1 MMNLFETAT
10 RYNDRFESEKGMLN
24 VSDLWQLPLMS
35 KRGPS
40 LQGVAMT
47 VNREL
52 QEIGGETFV
61 RTDKV
66 DPRLEALKRKLNVVR
81 RVIEV
86 KEDEARHARL
96 KEARKQEKETLLEIL
111 EKKQSEALGELTPE
125 ELMARIKRLED

>member
-10 RYNDRFESEKGMLN
+10 RHNDRFESGKGMLN

-40 LQGVAMT
+40 LQGVAMA
-47 VNREL
+47 VNREI

-61 RTDKV
+61 RTAKV
-66 DPRLEALKRKLNVVR
+66 DPKLEALKRKLNVVR

-86 KEDEARHARL
+86 KEDETRLAKL

-125 ELMARIKRLED
+125 ELLARIKRLED

>member
-1 MMNLFETAT
+1 MMTLFETAT
-10 RYNDRFESEKGMLN
+10 RHNDRFESEKGMLN
-24 VSDLWQLPLMS
+24 ISDLWQLPLVS

-52 QEIGGETFV
+52 QESGGETFV
-61 RTDKV
+61 RTAEVNPK
-66 DPRLEALKRKLNVVR
+66 LETLRRKLDVVR

-86 KEDEARHARL
+86 KEDEARLARL

-111 EKKQSEALGELTPE
+111 EKKQSEALGELTQE
-125 ELMARIKRLED
+125 ELMARIKRLEE